1 MLGAL
6 ATAVEPAGS
15 TVTAGLDFV
24 VLAAPVTSV
33 IIAAKPVPVL
43 VLVSSADEVAP
54 ALQAGAC
61 EALSVSPI
69 TGATLLDGDR
79 ARLVT
84 SVDAAR
90 AAFVAG
96 FELVIYD
103 IPAMLGELFD
113 SLTPARPVATDAGGR
128 EPLVLLSGMLGDRS
142 LWDGLSAHL
151 NDVVLP
157 WPARIDLDDS
167 VPEMAAT
174 VLAQAPPRFALA
186 GHSLGAIVALEILR
200 QAPSRVSR
208 VMLVNASGRG
218 PSEAQRDAWRSWR
231 ERTVGGQFERIA
243 QELALDTL
251 PAARRADTH
260 LVRASAAMA
269 FEVGADGFLR
279 QLSAQMSRPDSLAS
293 LANITVP
300 VLVVSGALD
309 AVCPAALQQE
319 IVDHCPTAELSSI
332 ADAGHMVPLEA
343 PAELAA
349 RVRSWLGSDMADSAL
364 NPTPAQNV

>member
-54 ALQAGAC
+54 ALQVGAC

-69 TGATLLDGDR
+69 TGATLIDGDR

-96 FELVIYD
+96 CELVIYD

-113 SLTPARPVATDAGGR
+113 TLTSARPVTTDAGGR

-151 NDVVLP
+151 NDVVHP

-167 VPEMAAT
+167 SP
-174 VLAQAPPRFALA
+174 
-186 GHSLGAIVALEILR
+186 
-200 QAPSRVSR
+200 
-208 VMLVNASGRG
+208 
-218 PSEAQRDAWRSWR
+218 
-231 ERTVGGQFERIA
+231 
-243 QELALDTL
+243 
-251 PAARRADTH
+251 
-260 LVRASAAMA
+260 
-269 FEVGADGFLR
+269 
-279 QLSAQMSRPDSLAS
+279 
-293 LANITVP
+293 
-300 VLVVSGALD
+300 
-309 AVCPAALQQE
+309 
-319 IVDHCPTAELSSI
+319 
-332 ADAGHMVPLEA
+332 
-343 PAELAA
+343 
-349 RVRSWLGSDMADSAL
+349 
-364 NPTPAQNV
+364 